1 MKKHALLR
9 LSALVLAVSALSAG
23 AAPGD
28 APGGVDPGI
37 VTPGPVAPRPGFY
50 DNLSSYNTT
59 IWRKA
64 DWTSP
69 GNCQNTVQ
77 NITHNGG
84 VMKLEL
90 NDTPAGG
97 YDYSCA
103 EYQTKAEYG
112 YGIYSARIKAASRSG
127 VVTGFFVYHGDHWGA
142 PDHNEIDMEILGN
155 APTKVHLNY
164 FTNGIGVN
172 GEHEQDIDLSP
183 VISGFDASSDYHTYT
198 SSGGTIGFRGL
209 SMGFLC
215 VRPLSPS
222 QRFQVRSA

>member
-1 MKKHALLR
+1 
-9 LSALVLAVSALSAG
+9 
-23 AAPGD
+23 
-28 APGGVDPGI
+28 
-37 VTPGPVAPRPGFY
+37 VAPRPGFY

-198 SSGGTIGFRGL
+198 FEWRNNRISWSVDGISVRTATVSIPTIPGKISVNLWTPNYADWTTPGAFTYTPPGTPIHSRVDMIQFT
-209 SMGFLC
+209 
-215 VRPLSPS
+215 P
-222 QRFQVRSA
+222 